1 MSDSLSSFFGEPIF
15 SYSRAQAIEDGVLI
29 DITKMA
35 KEAGFRF
42 PTVITAAVYAIVR
55 DETSTS
61 DSVDGRLWDICSIA
75 MLAMKGAQR
84 GQDRVNFN
92 VIIGRRTQ
100 PLYIQI
106 GPGDTP
112 APVLTIMMQGED

>member
-1 MSDSLSSFFGEPIF
+1 MSQAHPIFGEVI
-15 SYSRAQAIEDGVLI
+15 SAYTRTHALQDGVLV

-35 KEAGFRF
+35 KEAGFDF
-42 PTVITAAVYAIVR
+42 PTAISAAVYAIVR

-75 MLAMKGAQR
+75 KLAMKGGR
-84 GQDRVNFN
+84 GKDRVSFE

-100 PLYIQI
+100 ALYIHI

-112 APVLTIMMQGED
+112 APVLTIMVQGED